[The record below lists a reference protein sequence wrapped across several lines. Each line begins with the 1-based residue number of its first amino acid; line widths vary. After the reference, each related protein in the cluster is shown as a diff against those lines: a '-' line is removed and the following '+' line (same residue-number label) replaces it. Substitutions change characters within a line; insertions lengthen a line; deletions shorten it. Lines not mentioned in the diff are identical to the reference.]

1 MRYRLIFGA
10 SLVAGSGFLTAALA
24 TSHVN
29 AWLSMVLFAPL
40 LALPPLWLV
49 TTIAYA
55 IATDTNAEPEALAES
70 PA

>member
-1 MRYRLIFGA
+1 MWCRLIFA
-10 SLVAGSGFLTAALA
+10 VSFVAGTCFLAAALA
-24 TSHVN
+24 TSNVN
-29 AWLSMVLFAPL
+29 EWLSMVLFAPL

-55 IATDTNAEPEALAES
+55 IASDTNVQPDAVAES

>member
-40 LALPPLWLV
+40 LALPPLAP
-49 TTIAYA
+49 IAYA
-55 IATDTNAEPEALAES
+55 ASDSRRARS
-70 PA
+70 PSLLRPSDRC